1 MFPSTHKGLKKLLI
15 AEILM
20 IFAAFVGV
28 SVTVLSALPEVIAI
42 EPVRIVATVLG
53 LVSVL
58 VMLAAFILH
67 MLGLQQAGKEDGY
80 FRIAFWIIIFSILL
94 SVAAAIVQVVA
105 PGLGLVYTLLNSV
118 ADVCL
123 AVVIVYVIT
132 GISNVATQLGRHA
145 FAYKGKV
152 LVYVILG
159 LYLFAAVL
167 ALLSQFLG
175 GIPELLVIFA
185 IASIAASVFE
195 LVVYI
200 IYLIYLAQAT
210 LVIK

>member
-1 MFPSTHKGLKKLLI
+1 MFPSTHKALKKLLI

-42 EPVRIVATVLG
+42 YPVLIVATVLG
-53 LVSVL
+53 LISVL
-58 VMLAAFILH
+58 AMLAAFILH

-94 SVAAAIVQVVA
+94 SIAAAIVKAVA

-118 ADVCL
+118 ADICL

-132 GISNVATQLGRHA
+132 GISNVASQLGHHA
-145 FAYKGKV
+145 FAFKGKV

-167 ALLSQFLG
+167 ALLSQFFG

-210 LVIK
+210 VVIK